1 MHESNLSRSLLS
13 VYSPN
18 EVGLAVLGWP
28 VSHSISPFL
37 HNAALE
43 KLSLVDSNF
52 KNWRYEKLQ
61 VPAEDL
67 SSILPQ
73 MAKCGYRGMNLTI
86 PHKVRVLPYLSEVT
100 KEAQVMG
107 AVNTLVKVKD
117 GWMGYNTDG
126 YGLQRALEST
136 FKIYLREHVVLIL
149 GAGGAARAAAAKC
162 LSVGCEQVWISNRSR
177 DRMNALVSD
186 LSEEFPS
193 SSLKSF
199 QIDRFPNSLYDV
211 SNLIIIN
218 ATSLGLHE
226 SDASPLNFPFS
237 NFNVEAK
244 AFDMIY
250 NPAETEFLRK
260 AKEAGM
266 EFSNGLSMLVF
277 QALRSLEIWTGREI
291 SEKAMFE
298 GARKGMNSNL
308 N

>member
-1 MHESNLSRSLLS
+1 
-13 VYSPN
+13 
-18 EVGLAVLGWP
+18 
-28 VSHSISPFL
+28 
-37 HNAALE
+37 
-43 KLSLVDSNF
+43 
-52 KNWRYEKLQ
+52 
-61 VPAEDL
+61 
-67 SSILPQ
+67 
-73 MAKCGYRGMNLTI
+73 
-86 PHKVRVLPYLSEVT
+86 
-100 KEAQVMG
+100 
-107 AVNTLVKVKD
+107 
-117 GWMGYNTDG
+117 
-126 YGLQRALEST
+126 
-136 FKIYLREHVVLIL
+136 
-149 GAGGAARAAAAKC
+149 
-162 LSVGCEQVWISNRSR
+162 
-177 DRMNALVSD
+177 MNALVSD

-237 NFNVEAK
+237 NFNIEAK